1 MPAWPH
7 RPHPLR
13 TPARAERSAARTE
26 AHYFQTPRRARTVKS
41 PSWALPT
48 TPLPLLAA
56 GTRCFH
62 RGCWLSSCGKDRLV
76 PTCLED
82 AAWESTGDDAAMDG
96 GDVCARHRRIRARTV
111 TTPHA
116 AAGVSVPSVAA
127 PCTETRCRWRRGRRD
142 VRHLRITLC
151 GTRLRGLRAQ
161 PGCLGRSVSNSVG
174 NHRAARFTRVLPALH
189 ARSPAPHVCAR
200 GSQSIIVC
208 CAVAPLWPQQSGV
221 SLGEGFQLCSLEGR
235 CAQGHRGF
243 SAAWIGWTARTD
255 VAFGPSAAAVR
266 R

>member
-1 MPAWPH
+1 MPAWPP

-41 PSWALPT
+41 PSWTLPT
-48 TPLPLLAA
+48 TPLRLLAA

-127 PCTETRCRWRRGRRD
+127 PMHRDALPVETGAEGRTTPPHHPM
-142 VRHLRITLC
+142 RHSSARVARSA
-151 GTRLRGLRAQ
+151 GMSWPQREQLRG
-161 PGCLGRSVSNSVG
+161 
-174 NHRAARFTRVLPALH
+174 
-189 ARSPAPHVCAR
+189 
-200 GSQSIIVC
+200 
-208 CAVAPLWPQQSGV
+208 
-221 SLGEGFQLCSLEGR
+221 
-235 CAQGHRGF
+235 
-243 SAAWIGWTARTD
+243 
-255 VAFGPSAAAVR
+255 
-266 R
+266 